1 MARGNNIQSFRCKL
15 EALLLRLLGRR
26 DGKGRSDRYPQN
38 NLCECQVVTSAR
50 PVARRGS
57 LREGHRLG
65 AALPRL
71 RWPRRPGHIMW
82 AVVLALTVTRC
93 SSVLAT
99 RSPKRGVLL
108 LEVHPFRVTMVRPLL
123 SGLGVTADA
132 RHHHRVRVAGS
143 TRRAG

>member
-38 NLCECQVVTSAR
+38 NLCECQLVTSAR

-93 SSVLAT
+93 SSVLTT

-108 LEVHPFRVTMVRPLL
+108 LEVHPFRVTKVRPLM
-123 SGLGVTADA
+123 GCLGVTADA
-132 RHHHRVRVAGS
+132 RHHQIIIESESQA
-143 TRRAG
+143 RAG